1 MQSWTYLTRRFI
13 GMNYRDYIAMGII
26 TTYCYGTVLQKQ
38 AENRDLQYTMQRV
51 YTHDES
57 DIRYRETTNRTDAA
71 VKREH
76 ALAYSERVKKVRAE
90 KEREAQLDAFNYLFG
105 KNLKL

>member
-38 AENRDLQYTMQRV
+38 AE
-51 YTHDES
+51 
-57 DIRYRETTNRTDAA
+57 
-71 VKREH
+71 
-76 ALAYSERVKKVRAE
+76 
-90 KEREAQLDAFNYLFG
+90 
-105 KNLKL
+105 